1 MNFFIWIH
9 LKDSYE
15 EQIFD
20 LKQQI
25 ESMDQ
30 QIRSEK
36 EFIDVRI

>member
-1 MNFFIWIH
+1 MNL

-20 LKQQI
+20 LKKQI

-36 EFIDVRI
+36 EFIDVSIYFSSC